1 METTLYRNV
10 QEALNNVIRHARAGK
25 VEVVVTREPHAVR
38 CSVRDDGAGFDVW
51 AVTAARG
58 ERGLGH
64 VGMRERL
71 DSHRGTLLITATP
84 GQGAELLMYI
94 PLEG

>member
-1 METTLYRNV
+1 
-10 QEALNNVIRHARAGK
+10 VIA
-25 VEVVVTREPHAVR
+25 T
-38 CSVRDDGAGFDVW
+38 
-51 AVTAARG
+51 RG

-71 DSHRGTLLITATP
+71 DAVRGTLLITSAP
-84 GQGAELLMYI
+84 GQGAELLMSI

>member
-1 METTLYRNV
+1 
-10 QEALNNVIRHARAGK
+10 
-25 VEVVVTREPHAVR
+25 VV
-38 CSVRDDGAGFDVW
+38 
-51 AVTAARG
+51 AAYE

-71 DSHRGTLLITATP
+71 DSLHGTLLITSAP
-84 GQGAELLMYI
+84 GQGTELLMYI